1 MKGECVRMFRSA
13 SLPQLSAQGCTK
25 GSPRRGWVTGLVV
38 HETALTPLPSPLATS
53 TLLSG
58 EPTSWLTDSWTLPY
72 SPHFSVIRLNRSYRA
87 SYLRGFQNLPDS
99 YPLEKSFLKELAISF
114 PLSLSLSFLLL
125 SLSLCSSPCETYA
138 LASVAGKSSQSNF
151 PRRGSTRETETA
163 IEREGEWKKT
173 RTEVRLGA
181 SERGKENA

>member
-114 PLSLSLSFLLL
+114 PLSLSLLPPLPSSHHKRKNFHFIRFILNDVQIFVETFFLAKIDISPLY
-125 SLSLCSSPCETYA
+125 LCI
-138 LASVAGKSSQSNF
+138 AS
-151 PRRGSTRETETA
+151 R
-163 IEREGEWKKT
+163 KK
-173 RTEVRLGA
+173 
-181 SERGKENA
+181 